1 MGAMMT
7 VEVIYKTSTSFVVE
21 IKENG
26 YFSSEQE
33 HEIYVNGNLAE
44 KSDRN
49 VATVFGLEPATTY
62 EVRIKCGANES
73 ETFHVTTAE
82 EYVTLNVKDFGAKGD
97 GETDDTH
104 FIQCAINACPKGGRV
119 FIPAGVYKIYPLFLK
134 SDLVLEIGKDATLSA
149 FTDRTKFPIL
159 PGKIE
164 CVDKNKEYLLGTWEG
179 DPLDMFAGIIT
190 GINVENVVITGQ
202 GTIDGCA
209 SRENWWDNPKVK
221 RIAWR
226 PRMIFLNHCRNVV
239 LHGITVKNSPSWNI
253 HPYFSE
259 DLRFIGISV
268 LGPKDSPN
276 TDGLDPESC
285 KNVDIIGVYFSVGD
299 DCIAIKSGKIYMG
312 AKYKTP
318 SENLTIRQCCMRDGH
333 GSITIGSEMAGGVK
347 NLNVENCLFLHTDRG
362 LRIKTRRGRGKDAV
376 VTGIRF
382 ENIIMDHVMTP
393 VVMNSFYFCDA
404 DGHSDYVQSKEFHPV
419 DERTPYLGDFLF
431 KNLKATNC
439 HAAASYLYGL
449 PEQKIHHV
457 VFENA
462 SFSFAENPTAGVP
475 AMMDGVDKQTNTGIF
490 AKNIE
495 TLELKNVT
503 VTGQNGDV
511 VISDGID
518 RFVQ

>member
-1 MGAMMT
+1 MVHRDGDLHRT
-7 VEVIYKTSTSFVVE
+7 VHMWVVRKRE
-21 IKENG
+21 DGGIDVLLQKRSKDKDSYPGCYDISSAGHVQAGDEFENAALRELEEELGIKA
-26 YFSSEQE
+26 
-33 HEIYVNGNLAE
+33 L
-44 KSDRN
+44 R
-49 VATVFGLEPATTY
+49 
-62 EVRIKCGANES
+62 
-73 ETFHVTTAE
+73 
-82 EYVTLNVKDFGAKGD
+82 
-97 GETDDTH
+97 
-104 FIQCAINACPKGGRV
+104 
-119 FIPAGVYKIYPLFLK
+119 
-134 SDLVLEIGKDATLSA
+134 
-149 FTDRTKFPIL
+149 
-159 PGKIE
+159 
-164 CVDKNKEYLLGTWEG
+164 
-179 DPLDMFAGIIT
+179 
-190 GINVENVVITGQ
+190 
-202 GTIDGCA
+202 
-209 SRENWWDNPKVK
+209 
-221 RIAWR
+221 
-226 PRMIFLNHCRNVV
+226 
-239 LHGITVKNSPSWNI
+239 
-253 HPYFSE
+253 E

-285 KNVDIIGVYFSVGD
+285 KNVEIVGVYFSVGD

-312 AKYKTP
+312 SKYKTP

-362 LRIKTRRGRGKDAV
+362 LRIKTRRGRGKDAI

-393 VVMNSFYFCDA
+393 VVINSFYYCDA

-431 KNLKATNC
+431 KNLTAVNC

-462 SFSFAENPTAGVP
+462 AFSFAENPTAGIP
-475 AMMDGVDKQTNTGIF
+475 AMMDGVEEQTNTGIF

-495 TLELKNVT
+495 KLELKNVT
-503 VTGQNGDV
+503 VQGQYGDA

-518 RFVQ
+518 EFVR